1 MSEHP
6 HLPDRFPV
14 IAVLGP
20 TATGK
25 TSVSIRLAQRLV
37 GEVINLDSVQIYRGL
52 DIGSAKPS
60 TQERQGVVHH
70 LIDIREPWD
79 VMDAAS
85 FVRLAARA
93 MELVIS
99 RGKVPILV
107 GGTGFYLR
115 SLEKG
120 LSILPGTSPAIRD
133 HVRKMVKEYGHE
145 EVHKLLSSLD
155 PQRAKAIHPRDTYR
169 LSRALEVFLSSSMS
183 FDKLVKEYDKRL
195 FAPFEGRTM
204 LKIGLMME
212 RERLYKR
219 IDDRVDQMISQGFID
234 EVSGLLAKGLS
245 PELKPLQ
252 SIGYRH
258 IISYLQKEKEFSQAI
273 LEMKRDTRRYAKRQ
287 LTWFR
292 KEPGIRWFHPEK
304 LLKAK
309 DIWKAIN

>member
-25 TSVSIRLAQRLV
+25 TSVSIRLAQRLG

-133 HVRKMVKEYGHE
+133 RVRKMIKEYGHE

-169 LSRALEVFLSSSMS
+169 LSRALEIFLSSSMS

>member
-6 HLPDRFPV
+6 HLPARFPV

-25 TSVSIRLAQRLV
+25 TSVSIRLAQRLG

-85 FVRLAARA
+85 CVRLAARA

-133 HVRKMVKEYGHE
+133 RVRKMIKEYGHE

-169 LSRALEVFLSSSMS
+169 LSRALEIFLSSSMS

-212 RERLYKR
+212 RERLYRR
-219 IDDRVDQMISQGFID
+219 IDDRVDEMMRQGFVE

>member
-1 MSEHP
+1 MSDYP
-6 HLPDRFPV
+6 QLPDRFPV

-25 TSVSIRLAQRLV
+25 TSVSIRLAKRLG
-37 GEVINLDSVQIYRGL
+37 GEVINLDSVQMYRGL

-70 LIDIREPWD
+70 LIDIREPWE

-99 RGKVPILV
+99 RGKVPVLV

-115 SLEKG
+115 SLERG
-120 LSILPGTSPAIRD
+120 LSILPGTSPAIRNF
-133 HVRKMVKEYGHE
+133 VRKMIKEYGHE
-145 EVHKLLSSLD
+145 EVHRLLSSFD

-169 LSRALEVFLSSSMS
+169 LSRALELFLSSSVP
-183 FDKLVKEYDKRL
+183 FDKLVREHDKQL
-195 FAPFEGRTM
+195 CPSLEGRTM
-204 LKIGLMME
+204 IKIGLMVE
-212 RERLYKR
+212 RERLYRR
-219 IDDRVDQMISQGFID
+219 IDERVDQMMRQGFLE
-234 EVSGLLAKGLS
+234 EVTGLLSRGLS
-245 PELKPLQ
+245 PGLKPLQ

-258 IISYLQKEKEFSQAI
+258 IISYLQHEKEFSQAI
-273 LEMKRDTRRYAKRQ
+273 WEMKRDTRRYAKRQ

-292 KEPGIRWFHPEK
+292 KEPGIRWFHAEK
-304 LLKAK
+304 LLEAR
-309 DIWKAIN
+309 DIWKAVN